1 MFNSIKTQK
10 KVPTNWNKIIVSTF
24 YKRKGSR
31 RKLSNYRGVFL
42 TLTVTKIFERVLY
55 NRIYAT
61 LEISDFQGGARKGRG
76 VHENLFMIR
85 SAIDHFKHN
94 KPLIFVMY
102 DFKTCFDSIWLKDA
116 LVDIFFSGLK
126 NEELLLLHELNKE
139 AVMKIKTPFGLT
151 EELIL
156 NMILKQGTVN
166 GPILCCCTVGKFCDH
181 CVQNNIAVN
190 VHDIEIPPIAFVDDI
205 NGIADSIS
213 KSVVLNAHAE
223 IFQKRKKLQFKVE
236 KCKILPINTQ
246 TNSNELH
253 QLMLNGEKVDV
264 ETEVT
269 YLAEQFNQ
277 QGNNDALI
285 KERVKSGRSSFSEI
299 ISLCELFMS
308 YESKFITP
316 SLMLLFNSI
325 VVSRILVNCQTWTR
339 LRKKDCESITI
350 CVQAGLKRILMT
362 ATSTPNCGVYLE
374 LGILPIEYVIKKR
387 KMMFL
392 HKILQNDKN
401 NILYKIYEGQ
411 KHAHQH
417 QKEKN
422 WYSEIQ
428 DIKEEFQLRHTD
440 EQIKEL
446 KKEEWKKKIKT
457 TVTAVAVRKLL
468 DEKQSKS
475 KLRHITYENKT
486 DLTRQNYFD
495 IFPGK
500 QAVLIF
506 KTLL

>member
-1 MFNSIKTQK
+1 MFNSIKIQK
-10 KVPTNWNKIIVSTF
+10 QVPTNWNKIIVSTF
-24 YKRKGSR
+24 YKKKGSR
-31 RKLSNYRGVFL
+31 RKLSNYRGIFL
-42 TLTVTKIFERVLY
+42 TLIVTKIFERVLY

-94 KPLIFVMY
+94 NKPLIFVMY
-102 DFKTCFDSIWLKDA
+102 DFKTCFDFIWLKDA

-181 CVQNNIAVN
+181 CVQNDVVVG

-205 NGIADSIS
+205 NGIADSIT

-223 IFQKRKKLQFKVE
+223 IFQKRKKLQFKAE
-236 KCKILPINTQ
+236 KCKILPINTH

-308 YESKFITP
+308 YESKFIIP

-339 LRKKDCESITI
+339 LRKKDCEEISYAPFHIS
-350 CVQAGLKRILMT
+350 C
-362 ATSTPNCGVYLE
+362 
-374 LGILPIEYVIKKR
+374 
-387 KMMFL
+387 
-392 HKILQNDKN
+392 
-401 NILYKIYEGQ
+401 IYFVSLSLF
-411 KHAHQH
+411 
-417 QKEKN
+417 N
-422 WYSEIQ
+422 
-428 DIKEEFQLRHTD
+428 FNL
-440 EQIKEL
+440 
-446 KKEEWKKKIKT
+446 
-457 TVTAVAVRKLL
+457 
-468 DEKQSKS
+468 
-475 KLRHITYENKT
+475 
-486 DLTRQNYFD
+486 NY
-495 IFPGK
+495 
-500 QAVLIF
+500 
-506 KTLL
+506 